1 MRGDEQTPGP
11 QGEDVPE
18 GIHEDRDDAASLEAH
33 RGARN
38 AGADHDVI
46 EETLARIRGGRPE
59 LAFDAPFML
68 AALAMRDSDGPG
80 FMALRRD
87 LKAAS
92 VPVGQWER
100 DMRALATRERERAR
114 EAEKRRAIEAAD
126 RRQRVAAEA
135 LDAERKALAER
146 ASKAAPEL
154 AAHHVEVD
162 DDGITYRMSP
172 GRVVMVTAGR
182 KGAPEVSTLARF
194 SAPIAAE
201 LRDLEAPDA
210 APRRVFQLS
219 AIVDGEPLPRA
230 VDVPASRFARMEWP
244 EELLGA
250 RAAVSPGKGAR
261 DHLRAALQLLSS
273 PTVRTR
279 FRFTGWTL
287 HDGRPVYVAG
297 AVIGAA
303 GVVGGVDV
311 AAGSPA
317 DRFALPAPPEGE
329 DRWRAA
335 RTLAELFDVEPAG
348 VMVPLVGLA
357 LRSVMGPSRLTVHV
371 SGRKGLGKSMLA
383 GLVSSLFGAALF
395 DNPVASWAD
404 GSTANGITRTL
415 ATVGDA
421 PVLVDDLRVG
431 GTRDDATFAL
441 FDRVVRA
448 HFNRAAPRK
457 LTREGGSRNDPPSR
471 ASILSTGEVLP
482 YGHSTRDRVVC
493 VDLDVRPAPDLEA
506 ATEAAALAAAGD
518 EAGARQASSLDA
530 LIRKAREGELARAM
544 AAFVQW
550 YAPRYVAERERLNVS
565 ERDAAKR
572 WGLGDSDR
580 AAGLL
585 GALAL
590 GLEELFAF
598 LSDVAALDSE
608 ELAARQ
614 RRALTTLRATALR
627 HGERVAEEDPA
638 GRFCECVREI
648 LLEGAAHVKGLRPPP
663 KGGTCTPPMA
673 DSFGWRSEI
682 RGDGPQWVPRGLSIG
697 YLARKGNELA
707 LIPGSAFTLVR
718 ERLQRQGHPLAIDK
732 DGLGDAL
739 RASGVLAR
747 VPTSGRRGD
756 AVKLHVGGSELRVWA
771 LRLDALG
778 ITLPPEEDPPA
789 SEDASE
795 GDSDGDPV
803 GL

>member
-1 MRGDEQTPGP
+1 MSGDDRSAGVRG
-11 QGEDVPE
+11 GEEPPE
-18 GIHEDRDDAASLEAH
+18 GIEAFEGPEASLEAL
-33 RGARN
+33 REARI
-38 AGADHDVI
+38 AGGDHDAI
-46 EETLARIRGGRPE
+46 EEGLARIRAGRPE
-59 LAFDAPFML
+59 LAFDVPFML

-100 DMRALATRERERAR
+100 DLRSLATRERERAR
-114 EAEKRRAIEAAD
+114 EAEKRRAIAAAE
-126 RRQRVAAEA
+126 RRERAAAEA
-135 LDAERKALAER
+135 LDGERRALAER
-146 ASKAAPEL
+146 ASKAAPDL
-154 AAHHVEVD
+154 AAHHVEVNQ
-162 DDGITYRMSP
+162 DGITYRMSP

-210 APRRVFQLS
+210 QPRRVFQLS
-219 AIVDGEPLPRA
+219 ALVDGEAQPRL
-230 VDVPASRFARMEWP
+230 VDVPAWRFARMEWP

-250 RAAVSPGKGAR
+250 RAAVSPGRGAR

-273 PTVRTR
+273 PAVRTR

-287 HDGRPVYVAG
+287 HEGRPVYVAG
-297 AVIGAA
+297 GVIGAA
-303 GVVGGVDV
+303 GAVSDVDV

-335 RTLAELFDVEPAG
+335 CALVELLNVEPAG

-357 LRSVMGPSRLTVHV
+357 FRSVMGPSRLTVHV

-383 GLVSSLFGAALF
+383 GLVSSLFGASLF
-395 DNPVASWAD
+395 DNPLASWAD

-431 GTRDDATFAL
+431 GARDDAILTL
-441 FDRVVRA
+441 FGRVVRA
-448 HFNRAAPRK
+448 HFNRAEPRK

-482 YGHSTRDRVVC
+482 YGHSTRDRAVC
-493 VDLDVRPAPDLEA
+493 VDLDVRPAPDLETA
-506 ATEAAALAAAGD
+506 AETAALVAAGD
-518 EAGARQASSLDA
+518 ESGARQASSLEA
-530 LIRKAREGELARAM
+530 LHRKAREGELARAM

-580 AAGLL
+580 AAGLF
-585 GALAL
+585 GALVI
-590 GLEELFAF
+590 GLEQLFAF
-598 LSDVAALDSE
+598 LSDAAALDAE
-608 ELAARQ
+608 ALAAHRQ
-614 RRALTTLRATALR
+614 RALITLRATALS

-638 GRFCECVREI
+638 SRFCECLREL

-663 KGGTCTPPMA
+663 KGGTCTPPQPDA
-673 DSFGWRSEI
+673 FGWRSEP
-682 RGDGPQWVPRGLSIG
+682 RADGPQWTPRGPCIG
-697 YLARKGNELA
+697 YLSRRGGELSI
-707 LIPGSAFTLVR
+707 IPGSSFTLVR
-718 ERLQRQGHPLAIDK
+718 ERLQRQGHPLDTDK

-739 RASGVLAR
+739 RATGALAR
-747 VPTSGRRGD
+747 LPPEGRRGD
-756 AVKLHVGGSELRVWA
+756 AVKLHVGGAEIRVWA
-771 LRLDALG
+771 LRLDVLG
-778 ITLPPEEDPPA
+778 IALPAEQDPPA
-789 SEDASE
+789 ESDA
-795 GDSDGDPV
+795 SDGDADADV
-803 GL
+803 